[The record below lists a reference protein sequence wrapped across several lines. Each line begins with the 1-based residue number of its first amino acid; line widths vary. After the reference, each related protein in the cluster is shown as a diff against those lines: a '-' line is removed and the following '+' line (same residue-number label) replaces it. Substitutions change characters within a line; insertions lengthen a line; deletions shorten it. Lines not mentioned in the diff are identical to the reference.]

1 MPSIEYSHAPLPVEP
16 VIAIPPITAP
26 VSASVIPVTKVFN
39 VTSMPLSSS
48 VVPIPGLAGVR
59 MGASFTDVTVSVAMS
74 VDELNAV
81 VPPLFAPAVSTCWPT
96 VPLVVSQPR

>member
-26 VSASVIPVTKVFN
+26 VSASVIPVTKVFK

-48 VVPIPGLAGVR
+48 VVPMPGLADVR
-59 MGASFTDVTVSVAMS
+59 MGASFSPDTVTVVI
-74 VDELNAV
+74 
-81 VPPLFAPAVSTCWPT
+81 AVSVLPATSVT
-96 VPLVVSQPR
+96 V